1 MSEPVTSGV
10 WMKEGSANFFD
21 LRGRVAAVT
30 GGGQGIGLAVAERL
44 AAARCS
50 MAIIDMNGKNAQ
62 EAAERLKADGA
73 TAQAFMCDVSDADRV
88 VDAFD
93 AILGDFGRIDILVNN
108 AGVGGRFAPI
118 QEQTNEDWRHVIGID
133 LTGVF
138 LCCRAVVPH
147 MIERSYGRIINV
159 SSLAGKE
166 GSPDMVPYSAAK
178 AGIIGLT
185 KALAREVARHKI
197 TVNVVSPA
205 IIVTPLLDEMP
216 HEKKQLL
223 LERTPVGRF
232 GRAEEVAAMV
242 HWLAS
247 DDASYSTGA
256 IFDLSGGRAT
266 Y

>member
-1 MSEPVTSGV
+1 
-10 WMKEGSANFFD
+10 
-21 LRGRVAAVT
+21 
-30 GGGQGIGLAVAERL
+30 
-44 AAARCS
+44 
-50 MAIIDMNGKNAQ
+50 
-62 EAAERLKADGA
+62 
-73 TAQAFMCDVSDADRV
+73 MCDVSDADRV
-88 VDAFD
+88 VDALD
-93 AILGDFGRIDILVNN
+93 AILGAFGRIDILVNN

-118 QEQTNEDWRHVIGID
+118 QEQTNEDWRRVIGID

-138 LCCRAVVPH
+138 SCCRAVVPH
-147 MIERSYGRIINV
+147 MIGRSCGRIINV

-185 KALAREVARHKI
+185 KALAREVAKHNI

-223 LERTPVGRF
+223 LERTPVGRC